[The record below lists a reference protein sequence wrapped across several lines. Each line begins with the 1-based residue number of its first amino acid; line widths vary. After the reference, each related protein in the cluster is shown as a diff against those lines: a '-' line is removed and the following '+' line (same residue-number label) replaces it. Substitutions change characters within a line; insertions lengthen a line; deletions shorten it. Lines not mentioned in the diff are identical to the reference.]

1 MMRRWQWIWITLALV
16 APAAAPGRAAVLD
29 ELLAAARDGNP
40 DVLRA
45 RAAWQAAQAR
55 VPQAAALDDPSLSAE
70 TMGGDLVDGEQ
81 TFRVS
86 QAFPWPGTLA
96 ARESVAS
103 REARALEQEL
113 RAVELA
119 VAARLRAVAAEYAY
133 LAKEA
138 QLVARNLDLYRKQ
151 TDILE
156 QAARAGGDV
165 SALPRVEI
173 ESGML
178 EDDLARIAEERRRE
192 AAELEALVGSPLD
205 RSRLEALALAAP
217 DAAVPDADEL
227 AAALRRHNPAL
238 RAHAG
243 RIAAA
248 TSGVELARLEAR
260 PEWMA
265 DAGYRRVA
273 VMEDGDS
280 DFMNEGVLMLTM
292 TVPLW
297 SGKNQARRD
306 EAAALLEAARH
317 ERDATRRELEAR
329 LAAQLSRHR
338 DAARRATLF
347 RGRLMPK
354 AQQAQEAVEAAY
366 RAGSASLL
374 DLFTERRRVL
384 ETETGYWRALADLE
398 ISAARIDALV
408 GGQAAEETP

>member
-1 MMRRWQWIWITLALV
+1 MTRQGQWIWIMLAILV
-16 APAAAPGRAAVLD
+16 PAAAPGRAAVLD
-29 ELLAAARDGNP
+29 ELLEAARQGNP
-40 DVLRA
+40 DVQRA
-45 RAAWQAAQAR
+45 RAEWRAAQAR
-55 VPQAAALDDPSLSAE
+55 VPQAAALADPSLSAE
-70 TMGGDLVDGEQ
+70 TMGGDLIDGEQ

-86 QAFPWPGTLA
+86 QALPWPGTLA

-103 REARALEQEL
+103 REARALGHEL

-119 VAARLRAVAAEYAY
+119 VAARVRAVAAEYAY
-133 LAKEA
+133 LGEEA
-138 QLVARNLDLYRKQ
+138 RLVGRNLDLYRKQ

-156 QAARAGGDV
+156 QGARAGGDV
-165 SALPRVEI
+165 SELPRVEI

-217 DAAVPDADEL
+217 DSAEPDAGEL
-227 AAALRRHNPAL
+227 AAALRRRNPEL

-248 TSGVELARLEAR
+248 ASGIELARLEAR

-280 DFMNEGVLMLTM
+280 AFMNEGVLMLTM

-297 SGKNQARRD
+297 SGKNKARRD
-306 EAAALLEAARH
+306 EAAAMLEAARH
-317 ERDATRRELEAR
+317 ERDATRRELEAQ
-329 LAAQLSRHR
+329 LEAQLSRRR
-338 DAARRATLF
+338 DAARRAILF
-347 RGRLMPK
+347 RDRLMPK
-354 AQQAQEAVEAAY
+354 AQQAQEAVETAY

-374 DLFTERRRVL
+374 DLFSERRRVL
-384 ETETGYWRALADLE
+384 ETETGYWRALADLA
-398 ISAARIDALV
+398 ISTARIDVLV
-408 GGQAAEETP
+408 GEPSLEEKP